1 MTRRCTVCDHPRR
14 REIDRA
20 LVAVSA
26 PYRTIGAA
34 YGLTRD
40 ALMRH
45 KADHLLAAIVA
56 AWQQERAANGQE
68 LAGELRGWM
77 DSLTKLLRACDEWLT
92 DPHDPTRYD
101 LAPRAHEVWCHY
113 ETIQNGDE
121 RPVRKKER
129 LSALL
134 ARLEL
139 AGLREPY
146 SFVMVEQKSA
156 DPRKLIIETSKALE
170 GHLRLL
176 GEIVGKLQTQGT
188 ANFLVTPEWGA
199 MRGRMLAALAQYPA
213 ARLALADVLSD
224 EQDAEAG

>member
-1 MTRRCTVCDHPRR
+1 MTRRCSVCDHPQRQ
-14 REIDRA
+14 EIDRA
-20 LVAVSA
+20 LVASERS
-26 PYRTIGAA
+26 YREIAQQFF
-34 YGLTRD
+34 LSPD
-40 ALMRH
+40 ALVRH
-45 KADHLLAAIVA
+45 KADHLLADIVA
-56 AWQQERAANGQE
+56 AWQRERADNGQE

-77 DSLTKLLRACDEWLT
+77 DALTKLLRACDEWLT
-92 DPHDPTRYD
+92 DPHDPSRYD

-113 ETIQNGDE
+113 EAANGE
-121 RPVRKKER
+121 GRSVRKKER

-134 ARLEL
+134 ARVEL

-188 ANFLVTPEWGA
+188 ANFLVTPEWGQ
-199 MRGRMLAALAQYPA
+199 MRGRMLAALAQYPS
-213 ARLALADVLSD
+213 ARLALAEVLS
-224 EQDAEAG
+224 EGEAE

>member
-1 MTRRCTVCDHPRR
+1 MTRTCTVCQHPERQA
-14 REIDRA
+14 IDKA
-20 LVAVSA
+20 LVDPAT
-26 PYRTIGAA
+26 PYRIIAA
-34 YGLTRD
+34 QWAISTQ
-40 ALMRH
+40 ALQRH
-45 KADHLLAAIVA
+45 KADHLLAEIVA

-77 DSLTKLLRACDEWLT
+77 DALTKLLRACDEWLT
-92 DPHDPTRYD
+92 DPHDPSRYD

-113 ETIQNGDE
+113 ETGGGTGE
-121 RPVRKKER
+121 GRPVRKKER

-134 ARLEL
+134 ARLET

-156 DPRKLIIETSKALE
+156 DPRKLIIDTSKALE

-188 ANFLVTPEWGA
+188 ANFLITPEWGE
-199 MRGRMLAALAQYPA
+199 MRGRMLAALAQYPSA
-213 ARLALADVLSD
+213 KLALAEVL
-224 EQDAEAG
+224 EAEYAEGR

>member
-1 MTRRCTVCDHPRR
+1 MTRVCTVCLHPQRQ
-14 REIDRA
+14 EIDRA

-26 PYRTIGAA
+26 HYRTIGAA

-56 AWQQERAANGQE
+56 AWQEERAANGQE

-77 DSLTKLLRACDEWLT
+77 DALTKLLRACDEWLT
-92 DPHDPTRYD
+92 DPHDPSRYD

-113 ETIQNGDE
+113 DAANGDG

-146 SFVMVEQKSA
+146 SFVMVEQKVA

-176 GEIVGKLQTQGT
+176 GEIVGKLQTAGT
-188 ANFLVTPEWGA
+188 TNFLITPEWGEL
-199 MRGRMLAALAQYPA
+199 RGRMLTALAQYPA
-213 ARLALADVLSD
+213 ARLALADVLS
-224 EQDAEAG
+224 EGEEGA

>member
-1 MTRRCTVCDHPRR
+1 MRVCTVCLHPLRQ
-14 REIDRA
+14 EIDRA

-26 PYRTIGAA
+26 PYRTIGDA
-34 YGLTRD
+34 YGVTRD

-45 KADHLLAAIVA
+45 KADHLLAEIVA

-77 DSLTKLLRACDEWLT
+77 DALTKLLRACDEWLT
-92 DPHDPTRYD
+92 DPHDPSRYD
-101 LAPRAHEVWCHY
+101 LSPRAHEVWCHY
-113 ETIQNGDE
+113 ETGGGPGEGRAI
-121 RPVRKKER
+121 RKKER

-134 ARLEL
+134 ARLET

-156 DPRKLIIETSKALE
+156 DPRKLIIDTSKALE

-188 ANFLVTPEWGA
+188 ANFLATEEWRSLEA
-199 MRGRMLAALAQYPA
+199 RMLAALAQYPA
-213 ARLALADVLSD
+213 ARLALAEVLSEGSD
-224 EQDAEAG
+224 EA